1 MMTLLTA
8 SESFLK
14 PFLGPLDKPLD
25 DPALFD
31 RLIEL
36 AAALFGVAHARLD
49 LEVLFVR
56 EPAQMPLE
64 QV

>member
-1 MMTLLTA
+1 MMTLLTT

-14 PFLGPLDKPLD
+14 PFLGLLDKPLD
-25 DPALFD
+25 DPALFE

-36 AAALFGVAHARLD
+36 AAALFGVARTRFNLA
-49 LEVLFVR
+49 VLFVC